1 MKSFVSAL
9 VFCISLLVLLSV
21 FLFPPVAAKEN
32 TLLVLLNLP
41 APAPPNPQVR
51 RIGQDRDQK
60 FYSKNNPPKDNAP
73 IDEILDYWSQQN
85 NTYQRLRY
93 NAEPT
98 EKVKQRIMDE
108 IARNPK
114 LLPGYLNVL
123 DHDSADFV
131 KRIYDNE
138 TGDGGLDKES
148 RRMVRDW
155 LTYNSPYYSDQLA
168 ELASNVTD
176 SNEYVTNQEELL
188 ALTRVDFDKAR
199 PLIDRLNLDPSLKT
213 SRVLAK
219 WALYRHAL
227 DTDAIGDI
235 EQYRDELKAI
245 VEDKTALPGMRDLA
259 MDALVSEKEWSGRDD
274 WYISLL
280 SDETL
285 ADLRV
290 NGTSYTGLTTL
301 MLVSP
306 DGKYVEKMLGL
317 VNSGNKT
324 VRAAAVRNLI
334 LMVEQGPEVIKALL
348 PWLEDSDWAVDTGD
362 TRAAILRKLADYQIP
377 ESVPGLIKILDEKG
391 VQQVST
397 ASMAANAMANA
408 ANAMA
413 NSMAP
418 AVIGRRSSLPV
429 NTVPSSTNSAYYGPP
444 VAYPYR
450 SAAVSALSKQK
461 DGRAVPALRR
471 ILPYG
476 ESYERSMIV
485 KALLDCGGF
494 TVAEQ
499 MDALETGI
507 KAENGG
513 EVGDPSANTNAYYYT
528 ANVRPG
534 NITPAETKQLL
545 SQQLMGATEISDE
558 LARAIVD
565 RIELLDTKDPKLAAG
580 YRHAILRWQ
589 NVVINIMLLRDVK
602 RNIAGPD
609 TMVRLLGQRKDLR
622 EKQSSDVSDL
632 RTGSPAGVGIA
643 ACILDDPNDYA
654 AILESGETEAR
665 IAMLA
670 CARLLRVPLTVSKV
684 AENLKSPDQLLQIAA
699 ERYLESEDS
708 VEARLTVLARHPNE
722 ARIMGATTAFYVDS
736 SPGTESEY
744 LWMLY
749 QSLGDN
755 SLYYGW
761 GGSGNDSEI
770 KAVEKRLQD
779 EVKKD
784 ADLLGVYWYDGNYI
798 RIYRDRAIFS
808 WEEDESRYRERP
820 LSKEEYDEI
829 RAYLAG
835 NKVDELPPFVAC
847 GGGYCTAKELL
858 MLGKNG
864 GRRVYVNGGGEPGGG
879 DYPFFD
885 GLEKYFARLKKT
897 RATLKY
903 ALSSEMPGLEI
914 LLASEDLKAATVWKG
929 ADLRVAASDTAV
941 RKKVESEINASDPD
955 GNVANEEGASDENVQ
970 KKAIAA
976 DKRRYEGFSWYKVAD
991 AEVAGI
997 ASQPPD
1003 VEFIPIQDGLG
1014 IPASDEQW
1022 KARLGGIEIRTSGE
1036 GLFKVVGGRLIKLRD
1051 GAYSHAVLVPGG
1063 RWMLVARSDDNGV
1076 ETTVRVNLLT
1086 NREFPVQ
1093 IEGYGQRYPVTYIPT
1108 LNKVLIVRD
1117 DSYEGEESS
1126 YIAED
1131 KEDAAPSDADPSGM
1145 LLVDPATGSTQ
1156 PIAGEFRPISQQTFR
1171 SLQKTSRPNE
1181 YWAAIPDPEKNETQ
1195 VGIYDTNHFGFRS
1208 VLRIPKIKFNSMY
1221 MWADEA
1227 GGKLYFVYRGHLL
1240 ALPLP
1245 K

>member
-1 MKSFVSAL
+1 MKRFISAL
-9 VFCISLLVLLSV
+9 ALCVSLLVLLSV
-21 FLFPPVAAKEN
+21 FLFPPVKAKEN

-51 RIGQDRDQK
+51 RIGMERDQK
-60 FYSKNNPPKDNAP
+60 FYSKSNPPGDNAP
-73 IDEILDYWSQQN
+73 IEEILDYWTQQSS
-85 NTYQRLRY
+85 TYQRIRY
-93 NAEPT
+93 NAVPS

-108 IARNPK
+108 IAKNPK
-114 LLPGYLNVL
+114 LLTGYLNIL

-131 KRIYDNE
+131 KRIYDDE
-138 TGDGGLDKES
+138 TGDGGDKE
-148 RRMVRDW
+148 VRNLIKQW
-155 LTYNSPYYSDQLA
+155 LTYNSPYYSSELA
-168 ELASNVTD
+168 EAASSVSD

-188 ALTRVDFDKAR
+188 ALTRVDFDKAS

-235 EQYRDELKAI
+235 EQYRDELKAV

-259 MDALVSEKEWSGRDD
+259 MDALVSEKEWPGRDD

-285 ADLRV
+285 TDLRV
-290 NGTSYTGLTTL
+290 NGASYTGLTTL
-301 MLVSP
+301 ILVSP
-306 DGKYVEKMLGL
+306 EDKYVDKMLGL
-317 VNSGNKT
+317 LNSGNRT

-334 LMVEQGPEVIKALL
+334 IMVEQGPEVIKALL
-348 PWLEDSDWAVDTGD
+348 PWLEDPNWAVDTGD
-362 TRAAILRKLADYQIP
+362 TRAAIVRKLADYQIP
-377 ESVPGLIKILDEKG
+377 ESVPGLIKILDEKS
-391 VQQVST
+391 VQQVSA
-397 ASMAANAMANA
+397 ASMAANSMANA

-413 NSMAP
+413 NV
-418 AVIGRRSSLPV
+418 VIGRRSSLPA
-429 NTVPSSTNSAYYGPP
+429 NTMASSSNSAYYGPA
-444 VAYPYR
+444 VTYPYR
-450 SAAVSALSKQK
+450 AAAVSALSKQK
-461 DGRAVPALRR
+461 DSRAVPALRR

-499 MDALETGI
+499 MDALEAGI
-507 KAENGG
+507 KAEGG
-513 EVGDPSANTNAYYYT
+513 AEAGDPAANTNAYYYN

-534 NITPAETKQLL
+534 NITPTETKLLL
-545 SQQLMGATEISDE
+545 SQQLMGAAEISDE

-565 RIELLDTKDPKLAAG
+565 RIESLDARDPKLAAG
-580 YRHAILRWQ
+580 YRRAILRWQ
-589 NVVINIMLLRDVK
+589 NAVINILLLRDLK
-602 RNIAGPD
+602 RDIAGPD
-609 TMVRLLGQRKDLR
+609 TIVRLLGQRKNLR
-622 EKQSSDVSDL
+622 EQQSSDVSDL
-632 RTGSPAGVGIA
+632 RTGKPAGVGIA

-654 AILESGETEAR
+654 AILESGETETR

-670 CARLLRVPLTVSKV
+670 CARLLRVPLTVGKV
-684 AENLKSPDQLLQIAA
+684 AENLKSQNQLLQLAA

-722 ARIMGATTAFYVDS
+722 ARIMGATTAFYTDEATGS
-736 SPGTESEY
+736 ESEY

-761 GGSGNDSEI
+761 GGSGNDAEL

-784 ADLLGVYWYDGNYI
+784 ADLLGVYAYDGNYI
-798 RIYRDRAIFS
+798 RIYKDRVIFS
-808 WEEDESRYRERP
+808 WDEDESRYRERA
-820 LSKEEYDEI
+820 LNKEEYDEI
-829 RAYLAG
+829 RGYLAG

-847 GGGYCTAKELL
+847 GGGYCMAKELV

-864 GRRVYVNGGGEPGGG
+864 GRRVYVNGGEAPGG
-879 DYPFFD
+879 DSYPFFV
-885 GLEKYFARLKKT
+885 GLENYFERLKKT

-903 ALSSEMPGLEI
+903 ALSREIPGLEI
-914 LLASEDLKAATVWKG
+914 LLASDELKVSTVWKG
-929 ADLRVAASDTAV
+929 TDLRVAASETAV
-941 RKKVESEINASDPD
+941 RKKVESEIQASDPD
-955 GNVANEEGASDENVQ
+955 GDVANDEGISDENVQ
-970 KKAIAA
+970 KKAVSAE
-976 DKRRYEGFSWYKVAD
+976 KRRFEGFSWYTVVNG
-991 AEVAGI
+991 EVGGI
-997 ASQPPD
+997 AGQPPD

-1014 IPASDEQW
+1014 VPASDEQW
-1022 KARLGGIEIRTSGE
+1022 KARAGDVEIRTSPE
-1036 GLFKVVGGRLIKLRD
+1036 GLFKVVRGKLTKLHD
-1051 GAYSHAVLVPGG
+1051 GAYGHAVIIPGG
-1063 RWMLVARSDDNGV
+1063 RWVLAAKSDDTGV

-1086 NREFPVQ
+1086 NREFPVK
-1093 IEGYGQRYPVTYIPT
+1093 IEGYGQRYPVAYIPT

-1117 DSYEGEESS
+1117 DNYNDGEDA
-1126 YIAED
+1126 YTD
-1131 KEDAAPSDADPSGM
+1131 PVQEDAAPSDADPSGM
-1145 LLVDPATGSTQ
+1145 LLVDPATGVTQ
-1156 PIAGEFRPISQQTFR
+1156 PIAGEFRPISQQSFR
-1171 SLQKTSRPNE
+1171 SLQKTARPNE
-1181 YWAAIPDPEKNETQ
+1181 FWAAIPDPEKNETE
-1195 VGIYDTNHFGFRS
+1195 VGIFDTNHFGFRAIM
-1208 VLRIPKIKFNSMY
+1208 RIPKIKFNSMY